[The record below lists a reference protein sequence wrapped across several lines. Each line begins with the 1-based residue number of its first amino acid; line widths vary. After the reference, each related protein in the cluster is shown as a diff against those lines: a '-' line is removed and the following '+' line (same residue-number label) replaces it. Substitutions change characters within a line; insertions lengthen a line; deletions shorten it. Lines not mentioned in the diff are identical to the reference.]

1 MIRVKKKV
9 ICMNLM
15 RNPRDKFNLSYYLT
29 TSDHNDGSSVLR
41 VTLTYKLTTSSLEF
55 KSLLDNQSIDII
67 YFILNTSAIFK

>member
-1 MIRVKKKV
+1 MIRVRKMV

-29 TSDHNDGSSVLR
+29 TSNHNDGSSVLR
-41 VTLTYKLTTSSLEF
+41 VALTYKLTTSSLEF
-55 KSLLDNQSIDII
+55 KSLLDNQSIDIM

>member
-1 MIRVKKKV
+1 MIRVRKV

-41 VTLTYKLTTSSLEF
+41 VTLTYKPTTSSLEF
-55 KSLLDNQSIDII
+55 KSL
-67 YFILNTSAIFK
+67 

>member
-1 MIRVKKKV
+1 MIRVRKKV

-15 RNPRDKFNLSYYLT
+15 RNPSDKFNLSYYLT

-41 VTLTYKLTTSSLEF
+41 VALTYKLTTSLLEF

>member
-1 MIRVKKKV
+1 MIRVRKTV

-15 RNPRDKFNLSYYLT
+15 QNPRDKFNLSYYLT
-29 TSDHNDGSSVLR
+29 TSNHNDGSSVLR